1 MKGKTKRA
9 MLRISMS
16 QPSAH
21 ISRKCANS
29 PVKSP
34 KVSPFVLSCLTF
46 ASHGPMMQRYRATRT
61 PIFSSIWCRRAA
73 LMQIKRRRTN
83 GAMR

>member
-9 MLRISMS
+9 TLRISMS

-21 ISRKCANS
+21 VSRKCANS

-46 ASHGPMMQRYRATRT
+46 ASYGPMMQRYRATRT

>member
-9 MLRISMS
+9 TLRISMS

-21 ISRKCANS
+21 VSRKCANS

-46 ASHGPMMQRYRATRT
+46 ASYGPMLQRYRATRT
-61 PIFSSIWCRRAA
+61 PIFSSIWWRRAV
-73 LMQIKRRRTN
+73 LMQSKRRRAN